1 MVIDQ
6 IVAKLRYI
14 QKEAKITNFSSSTT
28 LTEISQKL
36 YHQVK
41 RAGIGQIGTT

>member
-1 MVIDQ
+1 MTLGVRL
-6 IVAKLRYI
+6 V
-14 QKEAKITNFSSSTT
+14 

-41 RAGIGQIGTT
+41 RAGIGQIGTTCTNVTLYP